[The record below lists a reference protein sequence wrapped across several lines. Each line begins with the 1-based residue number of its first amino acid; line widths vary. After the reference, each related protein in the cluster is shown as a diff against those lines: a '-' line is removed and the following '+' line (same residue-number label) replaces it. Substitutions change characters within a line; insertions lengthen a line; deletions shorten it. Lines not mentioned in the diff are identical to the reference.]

1 MTHTDEPADIV
12 ARASAGGGARGGAG
26 DIVLSADGV
35 SAGYG
40 ARSRNVLHDVT
51 VAIARGHTMGVVG
64 ESGSG
69 KSTLARVLVGRLAPS
84 RGVVRLDGTDVHRLS
99 RKERFAARR
108 RIQLVPQDPYSS
120 LDPRMSVGRA
130 LAEAIDPR
138 GRLRTG
144 AHRDRIAELLES
156 VALDATAARRL
167 PHEFSG
173 GQRQRIVIARA
184 LAARPQVVIAD
195 EVTSSLDTSVQAEIL
210 ELLLDL
216 QRRLGLTYV
225 FITHD
230 LAIAQYMC
238 SDLSVLYLGTLV
250 ERGTADVLSRPAH
263 PYTELLRDS
272 RPDPSGRS
280 LLAPAAGFANEDV
293 ADPANPP
300 SGCVFHPRCRYGPR
314 AHEDR
319 DRCAAE
325 PPLLRDVPLLART
338 AACHYPIGPSAKNPD
353 TTAPENTPDAS
364 GEDASGE

>member
-1 MTHTDEPADIV
+1 MTHTDEP
-12 ARASAGGGARGGAG
+12 G
-26 DIVLSADGV
+26 DIVLDAEGV

-40 ARSRNVLHDVT
+40 VRSRNVLHDVS
-51 VAIARGHTMGVVG
+51 VAIARGRTMGVVG

-69 KSTLARVLVGRLAPS
+69 KSTLARVLVGQIAPA

-99 RKERFAARR
+99 RRERFAARR
-108 RIQLVPQDPYSS
+108 QIQLVPQDPYSS

-130 LAEAIDPR
+130 LAEAVAPR

-144 AHRDRIAELLES
+144 AHRDRIAGLLES
-156 VALDATAARRL
+156 VALDASAARRL

-184 LAARPQVVIAD
+184 LAAEPRVIIAD

-230 LAIAQYMC
+230 LAVAQYMC
-238 SDLSVLYLGTLV
+238 TDLSVLYLGTLV
-250 ERGTADVLSRPAH
+250 EQGTTDVLSRPGH

-280 LLAPAAGFANEDV
+280 LPTPAGGLASEDV

-314 AHEDR
+314 AHGGR

-325 PPLLRDVPLLART
+325 PPILRDLTPHARR
-338 AACHYPIGPSAKNPD
+338 AACHYPIGPAAENPD
-353 TTAPENTPDAS
+353 EDGR
-364 GEDASGE
+364 GE

>member
-1 MTHTDEPADIV
+1 MTHTDEP
-12 ARASAGGGARGGAG
+12 GG
-26 DIVLSADGV
+26 IELSAEGV

-40 ARSRNVLHDVT
+40 ARSRPVLHDVS
-51 VAIARGHTMGVVG
+51 VAIARGSTMGVVG

-69 KSTLARVLVGRLAPS
+69 KSTLARVLVGQLAPA
-84 RGVVRLDGTDVHRLS
+84 RGVVRLDGTDVHRLP

-120 LDPRMSVGRA
+120 LDPRMTVERA

-138 GRLRTG
+138 GRLRAG
-144 AHRDRIAELLES
+144 AHRTRVTELLES
-156 VALDATAARRL
+156 VALDATAAKRL

-184 LAARPQVVIAD
+184 LAAGPRVVIAD

-238 SDLSVLYLGTLV
+238 TDLSVLYLGTLV
-250 ERGTADVLSRPAH
+250 EQGAADVLSRPGH

-272 RPDPSGRS
+272 RPDPSGLS
-280 LLAPAAGFANEDV
+280 LLAPARGTGNEEV

-314 AHEDR
+314 AREDR

-325 PPLLRDVPLLART
+325 PPVLRDVAPHARRT
-338 AACHYPIGPSAKNPD
+338 ACHFPIGPAARYPD
-353 TTAPENTPDAS
+353 DGGR
-364 GEDASGE
+364 GE

>member
-1 MTHTDEPADIV
+1 MTHTDEP
-12 ARASAGGGARGGAG
+12 G
-26 DIVLSADGV
+26 DIVLSAEGV

-40 ARSRNVLHDVT
+40 ARSRNVLHDVS
-51 VAIARGHTMGVVG
+51 VAIDRGRTMGVVG

-69 KSTLARVLVGRLAPS
+69 KSTLARVLVGQLAPA
-84 RGVVRLDGTDVHRLS
+84 RGVVRLDGADVHRLP

-108 RIQLVPQDPYSS
+108 RVQLVPQDPYSS
-120 LDPRMSVGRA
+120 LDPRMPVGRA

-156 VALDATAARRL
+156 VALDASAARRL

-184 LAARPQVVIAD
+184 LAAEPRVVIAD

-230 LAIAQYMC
+230 LAVAQYMC
-238 SDLSVLYLGTLV
+238 TDLSVLYLGTLV
-250 ERGTADVLSRPAH
+250 EQGASDVLSRPGH

-280 LLAPAAGFANEDV
+280 LTEPCAGSRARTSPTRRIRRPGACSTPAAGTGRGPTGTA
-293 ADPANPP
+293 AAARRSRRPP
-300 SGCVFHPRCRYGPR
+300 GRRTAR
-314 AHEDR
+314 AQDG
-319 DRCAAE
+319 
-325 PPLLRDVPLLART
+325 VPLPDRAASEDLA
-338 AACHYPIGPSAKNPD
+338 SQNPAED
-353 TTAPENTPDAS
+353 GR
-364 GEDASGE
+364 GE

>member
-1 MTHTDEPADIV
+1 MTHTEEP
-12 ARASAGGGARGGAG
+12 G
-26 DIVLSADGV
+26 DIVLSAEGV

-40 ARSRNVLHDVT
+40 ARSRNVLHNVS
-51 VAIARGHTMGVVG
+51 VAIARGRTMGVVG

-69 KSTLARVLVGRLAPS
+69 KSTLARVLVGQLAPA
-84 RGVVRLDGTDVHRLS
+84 RGVVRLDGADVHRLP
-99 RKERFAARR
+99 RRERFAARR

-120 LDPRMSVGRA
+120 LDPRMPVGRA

-144 AHRDRIAELLES
+144 THRDRIAELLES
-156 VALDATAARRL
+156 VALDASAARRL

-184 LAARPQVVIAD
+184 LAAEPRVVIAD

-230 LAIAQYMC
+230 LAVAQYMC
-238 SDLSVLYLGTLV
+238 TDLSVLYLGTLV
-250 ERGTADVLSRPAH
+250 EQGASDVLSRPGH

-280 LLAPAAGFANEDV
+280 LTEPAGGLTSEDV

-314 AHEDR
+314 THGDR
-319 DRCAAE
+319 GRCAAE
-325 PPLLRDVPLLART
+325 PPVLRDVAPHARRT
-338 AACHYPIGPSAKNPD
+338 ACHYPIGPAAEDLASRNPAED
-353 TTAPENTPDAS
+353 GR
-364 GEDASGE
+364 GE